1 MSLSCSC
8 SDWDGDG
15 WGWILAEKVI
25 TRGEG
30 RIPAEIEYFFP
41 LGTKRARRCCSCR
54 CLINVGDLAL
64 KFKRIRSSTEFEA
77 DRLGWDEV
85 SMAPWFMCYECGEI
99 FLNLDSAGFCID
111 ISEHM
116 ASLMAEYR
124 EMAAS

>member
-8 SDWDGDG
+8 SEWDRDG
-15 WGWILAEKVI
+15 WGWVLAEKI
-25 TRGEG
+25 ISKGDG

-41 LGTKRARRCCSCR
+41 LATKSSRRCCSCSGK
-54 CLINVGDLAL
+54 INVGDLAL
-64 KFKRIRSSTEFEA
+64 RFNRFRSATDFEA

-85 SMAPWFMCYECGEI
+85 KLSPWFMCEECGEI

-116 ASLMAEYR
+116 HALMEEYR
-124 EMAAS
+124 EMAAA